1 MPKRHLDQ
9 LIVVEG
15 GDKFPHSSSPFISPY
30 FSALYSGTKG
40 FRSPHAG
47 TRWRPKTAS
56 GPSEGARRGQHKIET
71 GDRAPLRKA
80 SGSKP
85 ASGRQGRPSDAGA
98 PVLSFRSSVR
108 ALRLASTRSPPPPP
122 LRKDSIAPR
131 AVPRPSTARVPYSQG
146 NTNFSYDL
154 P

>member
-108 ALRLASTRSPPPPP
+108 ALRLASTRSPPPSPP
-122 LRKDSIAPR
+122 SKRLHCPQSRTEAQHGASSIQ
-131 AVPRPSTARVPYSQG
+131 SGQY
-146 NTNFSYDL
+146 
-154 P
+154 